1 MNIQQ
6 ALGRLKEISEAKE
19 QASMQAD
26 LLSRRT
32 KEAPKGVTVQTFN
45 PQADK
50 YDQGHGR
57 YCVIDADLLQA
68 AIEKTA
74 ERYVTEA
81 AKLQPVI
88 DMAEAALKGILAAGD
103 TK

>member
-19 QASMQAD
+19 QASLHAD
-26 LLSRRT
+26 LLSRRPKDT
-32 KEAPKGVTVQTFN
+32 PKGVTVKTYN
-45 PQADK
+45 PDASK
-50 YDQGHGR
+50 YDQDRGR
-57 YCVIDADLLQA
+57 FCVIDADLLQV

-74 ERYVTEA
+74 ERYAAEA

-88 DMAEAALKGILAAGD
+88 DMAEAALKGILATGD
-103 TK
+103 TT